1 MAPETAAKELQ
12 ELMRGVVCRDRAA
25 FAALYDR
32 TAPQLFGIALR
43 ILRQREEAEDV
54 LQEAFVAV
62 WDPAASF
69 DPERGSG
76 MAWLVT
82 LLRHRAIDRRRP
94 RAHLEAPLRSEEDL
108 LAPTAAAAGDVEGG
122 VGAGRGGRPARCPGP
137 AASGARSSKAR
148 SRGRARGRRP
158 PAYWSPS
165 RSGVA
170 SRGPPQPSRQHW
182 CSTSRS
188 GRAPRAR
195 L

>member
-62 WDPAASF
+62 WGRAASF
-69 DPERGSG
+69 DPEPGSV

-82 LLRHRAIDRRRP
+82 VLRHRASDPRRR
-94 RAHLEAPLRSEEDL
+94 RAHLEDRLGSGDDL
-108 LAPTAAAAGDVEGG
+108 LAPHATAPDQDAPG
-122 VGAGRGGRPARCPGP
+122 PGP
-137 AASGARSSKAR
+137 A
-148 SRGRARGRRP
+148 P
-158 PAYWSPS
+158 
-165 RSGVA
+165 
-170 SRGPPQPSRQHW
+170 
-182 CSTSRS
+182 
-188 GRAPRAR
+188 
-195 L
+195 